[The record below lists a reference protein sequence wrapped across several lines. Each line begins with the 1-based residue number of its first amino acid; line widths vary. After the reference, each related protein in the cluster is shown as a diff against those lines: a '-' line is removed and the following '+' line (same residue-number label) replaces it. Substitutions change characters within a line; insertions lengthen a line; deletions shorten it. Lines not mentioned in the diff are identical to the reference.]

1 MLGAA
6 LRFWSNLVFL
16 GGDKNVNIFSSV
28 FSRDLGPVPFFISG
42 LMLALMKAAK
52 SGQWEDVDQ
61 VDSLLSMEALQLE
74 L

>member
-1 MLGAA
+1 MSPKMDQSGAP
-6 LRFWSNLVFL
+6 LFHDHIYL
-16 GGDKNVNIFSSV
+16 NIFSSV